1 MTKEEAV
8 REIDGVITMVE
19 AGEEENDITTA
30 LLGIIEGLREQAL
43 NPILNPT
50 YNAPDSIVSHFL

>member
-30 LLGIIEGLREQAL
+30 LLGIIEGLRE
-43 NPILNPT
+43 
-50 YNAPDSIVSHFL
+50 